1 MSSSRLQTF
10 SLFLGNIFT
19 EMISHHS
26 LPYSIPPEY
35 VNSSK
40 LHPIEMSIDIGY
52 SSGPDRRQLGS
63 QGSFCKTAVMEL
75 KEEKKIGRRERK
87 RRKRKEGKEVVTP
100 S

>member
-1 MSSSRLQTF
+1 
-10 SLFLGNIFT
+10 
-19 EMISHHS
+19 MISHHS
-26 LPYSIPPEY
+26 LPYSIPPES

-40 LHPIEMSIDIGY
+40 LHPIEMSIDVGY

-63 QGSFCKTAVMEL
+63 QGSFCKTAL
-75 KEEKKIGRRERK
+75 SWNSRKKKKIGRRVRK